1 MKSNAPAKHRVIGPL
16 VAALVIAGCSS
27 AVMSGN
33 GSTPS
38 EAAPT
43 SNLPLKYTARP
54 TSPAITPADLM
65 SRLYVFADDSMLGR
79 QVGFEGN
86 LKGTQY
92 IADEARKIGLLPAGD
107 NGTYFQDLP
116 VYARVL
122 DRNSTITVDGKTLVA
137 GRDFVA
143 SGTPISATSGQVI
156 YGGVE
161 ADTLNI
167 LDSAAVAGKIVVLS
181 PSQGTVN
188 FRALLQSPAFE
199 QYRRAMTGAL
209 TTITLRGPQLSD
221 AVTRPALQG
230 TAIALRTPQAAAPSG
245 RFGGFSISATNSAGD
260 ALFGTPISSLKKG
273 ALGKTI
279 SMNIHQTEAP
289 RPGRNV
295 VAILP
300 GSDPKLKNEYIAIG
314 AHNDHIGYNHTPV
327 EHDSLRAFNTVA
339 RPGGQEG
346 PPKTPTPEEWARIN
360 FLKDSLRQAH
370 GGPRMD
376 SVYNGADDD
385 GTGSVGVLEIAQAL
399 ASAPV
404 KPKRSIIFVWHT
416 GEERGMW
423 GSGYFTDH
431 PTVPRDSIV
440 TQLNIDMIGRGGA
453 DDAVP
458 NGGPS
463 YLQLIGSKRL
473 STELGDI
480 VEQVNNDTH
489 AGFKFDYSFDTPG
502 NPNQYYCRSDHWSY
516 AKWGIP
522 ITFFSTGGHRDY
534 HMLTDEPQY
543 IDYNHF
549 ARVAQLVHDVAW
561 KVANLDHAVVVDKP
575 KGDPNARCRQ

>member
-1 MKSNAPAKHRVIGPL
+1 MKTHAPIERRLFRTLAITIL
-16 VAALVIAGCSS
+16 VAGCSS
-27 AVMSGN
+27 ATMSGN
-33 GSTPS
+33 GSPVSTVQT
-38 EAAPT
+38 A
-43 SNLPLKYTARP
+43 NLPLKYTARA
-54 TSPAITPADLM
+54 TVPAITPADLM

-92 IADEARKIGLLPAGD
+92 IADEVRKIGLVPAGD

-122 DRNSTITVDGKTLVA
+122 DQASTITIGNTTLVA

-143 SGTPISATSGQVI
+143 SGAPIAANSGQVI
-156 YGGVE
+156 FGGME
-161 ADTLNI
+161 NDTLNL
-167 LDSAAVAGKIVVLS
+167 LDSAQVAGKVLVVTPSESNVSFRVLAAS
-181 PSQGTVN
+181 PGFQG
-188 FRALLQSPAFE
+188 
-199 QYRRAMTGAL
+199 YRRSVAGAL
-209 TTITLRGPQLSD
+209 TTVTLRGAKLSE

-230 TAIALRTPQAAAPSG
+230 TNVSLRTPQASAPTG
-245 RFGGFSISATNSAGD
+245 RFAGFSISATNSAGES
-260 ALFGTPISSLKKG
+260 LFGVPLSSLKKG
-273 ALGKTI
+273 ALGKTMT
-279 SMNIHQTEAP
+279 MNVRQTEAP

-295 VAILP
+295 IAILP
-300 GSDPKLKNEYIAIG
+300 GSDPKLKGEYIAIG
-314 AHNDHIGYNHTPV
+314 AHNDHIGYNHAPI
-327 EHDSLRAFNTVA
+327 EHDSLRAFLTVA
-339 RPGGQEG
+339 RIGGAETA
-346 PPKTPTPEEWARIN
+346 PKTPTPEEWARIN
-360 FLKDSLRQAH
+360 FLKDSLRAAH

-385 GTGSVGVLEIAQAL
+385 GTGSVGLLEIAQAF

-404 KPKRSIIFVWHT
+404 KPKRSLIFVWHT

-480 VEQVNNDTH
+480 VEAVNAETH
-489 AGFKFDYSFDTPG
+489 AGFKFDYSYDSAG

-561 KVANLDHAVVVDKP
+561 KVGNLDHAVVVDKP
-575 KGDPNARCRQ
+575 KGNPNDRCRQ

>member
-1 MKSNAPAKHRVIGPL
+1 MKTNAPPTRRVFRPL
-16 VAALVIAGCSS
+16 AFAVLITGCSS
-27 AVMSGN
+27 AMMSGN
-33 GSTPS
+33 GSTSQQPV
-38 EAAPT
+38 PT
-43 SNLPLKYTARP
+43 ANLPLKYTAQP
-54 TSPAITPADLM
+54 TVAAITPADLM
-65 SRLYVFADDSMLGR
+65 SRLYVLADDSMMGR

-92 IADEARKIGLLPAGD
+92 IADEAKRIGLVPAGD
-107 NGTYFQDLP
+107 NGTYFQDIP
-116 VYARVL
+116 VFARVL
-122 DRNSTITVDGKTLVA
+122 DRASTIRIGNTTLVA
-137 GRDFVA
+137 GKDFVA
-143 SGTPISATSGQVI
+143 SGTPIQATSGQVI

-161 ADTLNI
+161 ADSMNL
-167 LDSAAVAGKIVVLS
+167 LDSAQVAGKILVLS
-181 PSQGTVN
+181 PIEGPIN
-188 FRALLQSPAFE
+188 FRALAQSAGF
-199 QYRRAMTGAL
+199 QRYVHSVSGAL
-209 TTITLRGPQLSD
+209 TTITLRGAQLSD
-221 AVTRPALQG
+221 AITRPILQG
-230 TAIALRTPQAAAPSG
+230 TSVQLRSGTPTNAG
-245 RFGGFSISATNSAGD
+245 RFGGFAIAATSSAG
-260 ALFGTPISSLKKG
+260 ATIFGAPVESLRKG
-273 ALGKTI
+273 ALGPTI
-279 SMNIHQTEAP
+279 TFDIRQTEAP

-300 GSDPKLKNEYIAIG
+300 GSDPRLKNEYVAIG
-314 AHNDHIGYNHTPV
+314 AHNDHIGFNHAPV

-339 RPGGQEG
+339 RPGGQEDA
-346 PPKTPTPEEWARIN
+346 PKVPTEEEWTRIN
-360 FLKDSLRQAH
+360 LLKDSLRHAH

-404 KPKRSIIFVWHT
+404 RPKRSIIFVWHT

-431 PTVPRDSIV
+431 PTIPRDSIV
-440 TQLNIDMIGRGGA
+440 TQLNIDMIGRGDAA
-453 DDAVP
+453 DPVP

-480 VEQVNNDTH
+480 VEAVNTNTH
-489 AGFKFDYSFDTPG
+489 AGFNFDYSFDTPG

-549 ARVAQLVHDVAW
+549 ARVAQLVRDVAMQ
-561 KVANLDHAVVVDKP
+561 VANLDHAVVVDKP

>member
-1 MKSNAPAKHRVIGPL
+1 
-16 VAALVIAGCSS
+16 
-27 AVMSGN
+27 
-33 GSTPS
+33 
-38 EAAPT
+38 
-43 SNLPLKYTARP
+43 
-54 TSPAITPADLM
+54 M
-65 SRLYVFADDSMLGR
+65 SRLYVLADDSMLGR

-92 IADEARKIGLLPAGD
+92 IADQAKKIGLIPAGD
-107 NGTYFQDLP
+107 SGTYFQDIP

-122 DRNSTITVDGKTLVA
+122 DRASTITAGNTTLAA

-143 SGTPISATSGQVI
+143 SGAPIAATNGQVV
-156 YGGVE
+156 YGGME
-161 ADTLNI
+161 FDTLNL
-167 LDSAAVAGKIVVLS
+167 LDSTLVAGKILVLTPNES
-181 PSQGTVN
+181 NVS
-188 FRALLQSPAFE
+188 FRAFAQTAGY
-199 QYRRAMTGAL
+199 QRYRSSVSGAL
-209 TTITLRGPQLSD
+209 TTVRIRGPQLSD
-221 AVTRPALQG
+221 AITRPAMMG
-230 TAIALRTPQAAAPSG
+230 TSISLRTSTSAASAPG

-260 ALFGTPISSLKKG
+260 ALFGAPLSSLKKG
-273 ALGKTI
+273 ALGSTI
-279 SMNIHQTEAP
+279 SMNIRQTEAP

-314 AHNDHIGYNHTPV
+314 AHNDHIGYNHAPV
-327 EHDSLRAFNTVA
+327 EHDSLRAFLTVA
-339 RPGGQEG
+339 RKGGAETS
-346 PPKTPTPEEWARIN
+346 PKTPTTEEWTRIN
-360 FLKDSLRQAH
+360 FLKDSLRAAH

-416 GEERGMW
+416 GEESGMW

-440 TQLNIDMIGRGGA
+440 TQLNIDMIGRGSA

-480 VEQVNNDTH
+480 VEAVNTDTQ

-549 ARVAQLVHDVAW
+549 ARVAQLVLDVAVR
-561 KVANLDHAVVVDKP
+561 VANLDHAVVVDKP
-575 KGDPNARCRQ
+575 KGNPNDRCRQ

>member
-1 MKSNAPAKHRVIGPL
+1 MKTNTPAKRRVIGSFA
-16 VAALVIAGCSS
+16 VALVIAGCSS
-27 AVMSGN
+27 AVTSSN
-33 GSTPS
+33 GS
-38 EAAPT
+38 APT
-43 SNLPLKYTARP
+43 TVPANLPLKYTARP
-54 TSPAITPADLM
+54 TTAAITPADLM
-65 SRLYVFADDSMLGR
+65 SRLYVFADDSMMGR

-86 LKGTQY
+86 LKGTKY
-92 IADEARKIGLLPAGD
+92 IADEARKIGLIPAGD

-122 DRNSTITVDGKTLVA
+122 DQNSTITADGKTLIA

-143 SGTPISATSGQVI
+143 SGPPIAATGGQVI
-156 YGGVE
+156 FGGME

-167 LDSAAVAGKIVVLS
+167 LDSAAVAGKILVLT
-181 PSQGTVN
+181 PNETITN
-188 FRALLQSPAFE
+188 FRAFAGSPAYAR
-199 QYRRAMTGAL
+199 YRNATSGAL
-209 TTITLRGPQLSD
+209 TTITLRGPVLTD
-221 AVTRPALQG
+221 AMTRAALQG
-230 TAIALRTPQAAAPSG
+230 TNVSLRTSTPAAGG
-245 RFGGFSISATNSAGD
+245 RGFGGFSITATNSAGD
-260 ALFGTPISSLKKG
+260 ALFNAPVSSLAKG
-273 ALGKTI
+273 TLGKTI
-279 SMNIHQTEAP
+279 ALNIHQTEAP

-295 VAILP
+295 IAILP
-300 GSDPKLKNEYIAIG
+300 RSDPKHKNEYVAIG

-327 EHDSLRAFNTVA
+327 EHDSLRAYLTVA
-339 RPGGQEG
+339 RPGGAETA
-346 PPKTPTPEEWARIN
+346 PKPLTAEDWARIN
-360 FLKDSLRQAH
+360 FMKDSLRALH

-385 GTGSVGVLEIAQAL
+385 GSGSVGLLEIAQAF
-399 ASAPV
+399 ASMPV

-440 TQLNIDMIGRGGA
+440 TQLNIDMIGRG
-453 DDAVP
+453 DAGDWVP

-480 VEQVNNDTH
+480 VEAVNTDTH
-489 AGFKFDYSFDTPG
+489 AGFTFDYSFDTPG
-502 NPNQYYCRSDHWSY
+502 NPQQYYCRSDHWSY

-534 HMLTDEPQY
+534 HQLTDEPQY

-549 ARVAQLVHDVAW
+549 ARVAQLVLDVALR
-561 KVANLDHAVVVDKP
+561 VANLDHAVVVDKP

>member
-1 MKSNAPAKHRVIGPL
+1 MTTSPV
-16 VAALVIAGCSS
+16 
-27 AVMSGN
+27 
-33 GSTPS
+33 
-38 EAAPT
+38 PT

-54 TSPAITPADLM
+54 TVAAITPGDLM

-79 QVGFEGN
+79 QVGFDGN

-92 IADEARKIGLLPAGD
+92 IADQAKRIGLIPAGD

-116 VYARVL
+116 VYSRVL
-122 DRNSTITVDGKTLVA
+122 DRASTITAGNTTLVA

-143 SGTPISATSGQVI
+143 SGTPISATGGQVI
-156 YGGVE
+156 FGGVE
-161 ADTLNI
+161 YDTLSL
-167 LDSAAVAGKIVVLS
+167 LDSSLVAGKILVLTPNES
-181 PSQGTVN
+181 NVS
-188 FRALLQSPAFE
+188 FRAFAQTPGY
-199 QYRRAMTGAL
+199 QRYRSSVGGAL
-209 TTITLRGPQLSD
+209 TTVNIRGPQLSD
-221 AVTRPALQG
+221 AITRPALMG
-230 TAIALRTPQAAAPSG
+230 TSISLRSATPAIGG
-245 RFGGFSISATNSAGD
+245 RFRGFSISATNSAGA
-260 ALFGTPISSLKKG
+260 ALFGAPLSSLKKG
-273 ALGKTI
+273 ALGSTI
-279 SMNIHQTEAP
+279 TMNIHQTEAS

-300 GSDPKLKNEYIAIG
+300 GSDPKLKGEYIAIG
-314 AHNDHIGYNHTPV
+314 AHNDHIGFNHSPV

-346 PPKTPTPEEWARIN
+346 SPKVPTTEEWARIN
-360 FLKDSLRQAH
+360 FLKDSLRAAH

-399 ASAPV
+399 AAASV

-416 GEERGMW
+416 GEEAGMW

-440 TQLNIDMIGRGGA
+440 TQLNIDMIGRGSA

-463 YLQLIGSKRL
+463 YVQIIGSKRL

-480 VEQVNNDTH
+480 VEGVNTDTH
-489 AGFKFDYSFDTPG
+489 AGFAFDYSFDTPG

-549 ARVAQLVHDVAW
+549 ARVAQLVQDVAV

-575 KGDPNARCRQ
+575 KGNPTDRCRQ

>member
-1 MKSNAPAKHRVIGPL
+1 
-16 VAALVIAGCSS
+16 
-27 AVMSGN
+27 
-33 GSTPS
+33 
-38 EAAPT
+38 
-43 SNLPLKYTARP
+43 
-54 TSPAITPADLM
+54 M
-65 SRLYVFADDSMLGR
+65 SRLYVIADDSMLGR

-86 LKGTQY
+86 LKGTKY

-122 DRNSTITVDGKTLVA
+122 DQNSTITVGGTTLVA

-143 SGTPISATSGQVI
+143 SGPPIAATGGQVI

-161 ADTLNI
+161 FDTLNI
-167 LDSAAVAGKIVVLS
+167 LDSSLVAGKILVLS
-181 PSQGTVN
+181 PNESGLN
-188 FRALLQSPAFE
+188 FRALAASPAFA
-199 QYRRAMTGAL
+199 RSRNASAGAL
-209 TTITLRGPQLSD
+209 TTITLRGPQLPD

-230 TAIALRTPQAAAPSG
+230 TNVALRTTTPAAPGG

-279 SMNIHQTEAP
+279 ALNIHQTEAP

-295 VAILP
+295 IAILP
-300 GSDPKLKNEYIAIG
+300 GSDPKLKNEYVAIG

-327 EHDSLRAFNTVA
+327 EHDSLRAFLTVA
-339 RPGGQEG
+339 RPGGAETA
-346 PPKTPTPEEWARIN
+346 PKTLTADDWTRIN
-360 FLKDSLRQAH
+360 FLKDSLRTAH

-385 GTGSVGVLEIAQAL
+385 GSGSVGLLEIAQAF

-431 PTVPRDSIV
+431 PTIPRDSIV
-440 TQLNIDMIGRGGA
+440 AQLNIDMIGRG
-453 DDAVP
+453 DAGDCVP

-480 VEQVNNDTH
+480 VEAVNTDTH

-502 NPNQYYCRSDHWSY
+502 NPQQYYCRSDHWSY

-534 HMLTDEPQY
+534 HQLTDEPQY

-549 ARVAQLVHDVAW
+549 ARVAQLVHDVALR
-561 KVANLDHAVVVDKP
+561 VADLDHPVVVDKP

>member
-1 MKSNAPAKHRVIGPL
+1 MKTDPPAKHRVLRPL
-16 VAALVIAGCSS
+16 VAALVITGCSS

-33 GSTPS
+33 GSTASDAVPNV
-38 EAAPT
+38 
-43 SNLPLKYTARP
+43 NLPIKYTPRP

-65 SRLYVFADDSMLGR
+65 TRLYIFADDSMLGR
-79 QVGFEGN
+79 QVGFEGS

-92 IADEARKIGLLPAGD
+92 IADEARKIGLQPAGD

-116 VYARVL
+116 VYSRVL
-122 DRNSTITVDGKTLVA
+122 DQNSTITVGGTTLVA
-137 GRDFVA
+137 ARDFVA
-143 SGTPISATSGQVI
+143 SGAPIQATGGQVI
-156 YGGVE
+156 YGGIE
-161 ADTLNI
+161 NDTLNI
-167 LDSAAVAGKIVVLS
+167 LDPSVVAGKILVLS
-181 PSQGTVN
+181 PSESNVS
-188 FRALLQSPAFE
+188 FRLLAASPAY
-199 QYRRAMTGAL
+199 QTYRTSIAGAL
-209 TTITLRGPQLSD
+209 TTITLRGPQLSE
-221 AVTRPALQG
+221 AVTRSALQG
-230 TAIALRTPQAAAPSG
+230 TNVSLRTTTGAAPTG
-245 RFGGFSISATNSAGD
+245 RFGAFSISATTSAGD
-260 ALFGTPISSLKKG
+260 VLFGAPIFSLKKG

-279 SMNIHQTEAP
+279 SMDIRQTEAP

-295 VAILP
+295 IAILP
-300 GSDPKLKNEYIAIG
+300 GSDPKLKNEYIAMG
-314 AHNDHIGYNHTPV
+314 AHSDHNGYTHTPI
-327 EHDSLRAFNTVA
+327 EHDSLRAYLTVA
-339 RPGGQEG
+339 RPGGAETAA
-346 PPKTPTPEEWARIN
+346 KTLSADDWTRIN
-360 FLKDSLRQAH
+360 FLKDSLRSAH

-385 GTGSVGVLEIAQAL
+385 GSGSVGLLEIAQAF

-440 TQLNIDMIGRGGA
+440 TQLNIDMIGRG
-453 DDAVP
+453 DAGDWVP

-473 STELGDI
+473 STELGGI
-480 VEQVNNDTH
+480 VEAVNSDTH
-489 AGFKFDYSFDTPG
+489 AGFKFDYSFDTSG
-502 NPNQYYCRSDHWSY
+502 NPLQYYCRSDHWSY

-549 ARVAQLVHDVAW
+549 ARVAQLVHDVGMR
-561 KVANLDHAVVVDKP
+561 VANLDHAVVVDKP
-575 KGDPNARCRQ
+575 KGDPTARCRQ

>member
-1 MKSNAPAKHRVIGPL
+1 MKTSLLIKSRMLRPL
-16 VAALVIAGCSS
+16 AVVFFFNGCSS
-27 AVMSGN
+27 AMVSSN
-33 GSTPS
+33 GSTSQGPVPS
-38 EAAPT
+38 
-43 SNLPLKYTARP
+43 NDLPLKYTARP
-54 TSPAITPADLM
+54 TVAAITAADLM

-86 LKGTQY
+86 LKGTKY
-92 IADEARKIGLLPAGD
+92 IADEASRIGLIPAGE
-107 NGTYFQDLP
+107 NRTYFQDIP

-122 DRNSTITVDGKTLVA
+122 DKGSTIKIGNTTLVA

-143 SGTPISATSGQVI
+143 SGTPISASGGQVI
-156 YGGVE
+156 FGGFE
-161 ADTLNI
+161 NDSMNL
-167 LDSAAVAGKIVVLS
+167 LDPAQVAGKILVLQAS
-181 PSQGTVN
+181 PSPVS
-188 FRALLQSPAFE
+188 FRALLRSEGFQRYAASVRP
-199 QYRRAMTGAL
+199 AL
-209 TTITLRGPQLSD
+209 TTITIRGSQLSD
-221 AVTRPALQG
+221 AITRPALQG
-230 TAIALRTPQAAAPSG
+230 TSVQLRSSTPATAG
-245 RFGGFSISATNSAGD
+245 RFAGFSISATNSAAE
-260 ALFGTPISSLKKG
+260 ALFGSPLESLHKG
-273 ALGKTI
+273 QLGKTVAFD
-279 SMNIHQTEAP
+279 IHQTEAS

-295 VAILP
+295 IAILP
-300 GSDPKLKNEYIAIG
+300 GSDPRLKNEYIAIG
-314 AHNDHIGYNHTPV
+314 AHNDHIGYNHAPV
-327 EHDSLRAFNTVA
+327 EHDSLRAFLTVA
-339 RPGGQEG
+339 RPGGQEA
-346 PPKTPTPEEWARIN
+346 PPIVPSTEQWVRIN
-360 FLKDSLRQAH
+360 FLKDSLRRVH
-370 GGPRMD
+370 GGARMD

-385 GTGSVGVLEIAQAL
+385 GTGSVGLLEIAQAF

-404 KPKRSIIFVWHT
+404 KPKRSLIFVWHT

-440 TQLNIDMIGRGGA
+440 TQLNIDMIGRGSV

-473 STELGDI
+473 STELGDL
-480 VEQVNNDTH
+480 VEAVNTNTH
-489 AGFKFDYSFDTPG
+489 AGFTFDYSFDTPG

-543 IDYNHF
+543 IDYSHF

-561 KVANLDHAVVVDKP
+561 RVANLDHAVVVDKP
-575 KGDPNARCRQ
+575 KGDPNASCRQ

>member
-1 MKSNAPAKHRVIGPL
+1 
-16 VAALVIAGCSS
+16 
-27 AVMSGN
+27 
-33 GSTPS
+33 
-38 EAAPT
+38 
-43 SNLPLKYTARP
+43 
-54 TSPAITPADLM
+54 
-65 SRLYVFADDSMLGR
+65 
-79 QVGFEGN
+79 
-86 LKGTQY
+86 
-92 IADEARKIGLLPAGD
+92 
-107 NGTYFQDLP
+107 
-116 VYARVL
+116 
-122 DRNSTITVDGKTLVA
+122 
-137 GRDFVA
+137 
-143 SGTPISATSGQVI
+143 
-156 YGGVE
+156 
-161 ADTLNI
+161 
-167 LDSAAVAGKIVVLS
+167 
-181 PSQGTVN
+181 
-188 FRALLQSPAFE
+188 
-199 QYRRAMTGAL
+199 
-209 TTITLRGPQLSD
+209 
-221 AVTRPALQG
+221 
-230 TAIALRTPQAAAPSG
+230 
-245 RFGGFSISATNSAGD
+245 
-260 ALFGTPISSLKKG
+260 
-273 ALGKTI
+273 
-279 SMNIHQTEAP
+279 MNIHQTEAP

-295 VAILP
+295 IAILP

-314 AHNDHIGYNHTPV
+314 AHNDHIGYNHAPV

-339 RPGGQEG
+339 RKGGQEG
-346 PPKTPTPEEWARIN
+346 APKTPTPEEWARIN

-385 GTGSVGVLEIAQAL
+385 GTGSVGVLEIAQAF

-440 TQLNIDMIGRGGA
+440 AQLNIDMIGRGGA

-458 NGGPS
+458 DGGPS

>member
-1 MKSNAPAKHRVIGPL
+1 M
-16 VAALVIAGCSS
+16 
-27 AVMSGN
+27 
-33 GSTPS
+33 
-38 EAAPT
+38 PT
-43 SNLPLKYTARP
+43 SNLPVKYTARP
-54 TSPAITPADLM
+54 TVAAITPGDLM

-86 LKGTQY
+86 HKGTQY
-92 IADEARKIGLLPAGD
+92 IADQAKKIGLIPAGD

-116 VYARVL
+116 VYSRVL
-122 DRNSTITVDGKTLVA
+122 DRASTITAGNTTLVA

-143 SGTPISATSGQVI
+143 SGTPISATGGQVI
-156 YGGVE
+156 FGGVE
-161 ADTLNI
+161 YDTLSL
-167 LDSAAVAGKIVVLS
+167 LDSSQVAGKILVLTPNES
-181 PSQGTVN
+181 NVS
-188 FRALLQSPAFE
+188 FRAFAQTPGY
-199 QYRRAMTGAL
+199 QRYRSSVGGAL
-209 TTITLRGPQLSD
+209 TTVNIRGPQLSE
-221 AVTRPALQG
+221 AITRPALMG
-230 TAIALRTPQAAAPSG
+230 TSISLRSATPTTGG
-245 RFGGFSISATNSAGD
+245 RFRGFSISATNSAGA
-260 ALFGTPISSLKKG
+260 ALFGAPLSSLKKG
-273 ALGKTI
+273 ALGSTI
-279 SMNIHQTEAP
+279 TMNIHQTEAP

-314 AHNDHIGYNHTPV
+314 AHNDHVGFNHSPV
-327 EHDSLRAFNTVA
+327 EHDSLRALNTVT

-346 PPKTPTPEEWARIN
+346 SPRLPTTEEWARIN
-360 FLKDSLRQAH
+360 FLKDSLRAAH

-399 ASAPV
+399 AAAPV

-416 GEERGMW
+416 GEEAGMW

-440 TQLNIDMIGRGGA
+440 TQLNIDMIGRGSA

-463 YLQLIGSKRL
+463 YVEIIGSKRL

-480 VEQVNNDTH
+480 VEGVNTDTH
-489 AGFKFDYSFDTPG
+489 AGFAFDYSFDTPG

-543 IDYNHF
+543 INYSHF
-549 ARVAQLVHDVAW
+549 ARVTQLVHDVAVR
-561 KVANLDHAVVVDKP
+561 VANLDHAVVVDKA
-575 KGDPNARCRQ
+575 KGNPTDRCRQ

>member
-1 MKSNAPAKHRVIGPL
+1 MKIHAPARRRVLPTL
-16 VAALVIAGCSS
+16 VAALVITGCSS
-27 AVMSGN
+27 AVMSGT
-33 GSTPS
+33 GSTSSDAVP
-38 EAAPT
+38 A
-43 SNLPLKYTARP
+43 NLPLKYTARP

-65 SRLYVFADDSMLGR
+65 SRLYVLADDSMLGR
-79 QVGFEGN
+79 QVGNEGN
-86 LKGTQY
+86 IKGTQY
-92 IADEARKIGLLPAGD
+92 IAEEARKIGLIPAGD

-122 DRNSTITVDGKTLVA
+122 DQNSTITAGGATLVA

-143 SGTPISATSGQVI
+143 TGAPIAATGGQVI
-156 YGGVE
+156 YGGLE
-161 ADTLNI
+161 NDTLNL
-167 LDSAAVAGKIVVLS
+167 LDSAVVAGKILVLS
-181 PSQGTVN
+181 PSESNVG
-188 FRALLQSPAFE
+188 FRALAAMPGFQR
-199 QYRRAMTGAL
+199 YRTSVAGAL

-221 AVTRPALQG
+221 AVTRPAMMG
-230 TAIALRTPQAAAPSG
+230 TSVSLRTTGPATTTG
-245 RFGGFSISATNSAGD
+245 RFGGFAISATNSAGD
-260 ALFGTPISSLKKG
+260 VLFGAPIASLKKG
-273 ALGKTI
+273 TLGKTI
-279 SMNIHQTEAP
+279 SLNVHQTEAP

-300 GSDPKLKNEYIAIG
+300 GSDPKLKGEYIAIG
-314 AHNDHIGYNHTPV
+314 AHNDHLGYNRTPV

-339 RPGGQEG
+339 RPGGAETAA
-346 PPKTPTPEEWARIN
+346 KTLTADDWTRIN
-360 FLKDSLRQAH
+360 FLKDSLRSAH
-370 GGPRMD
+370 GGSRMD

-385 GTGSVGVLEIAQAL
+385 GSGSAGLLEIAQAF
-399 ASAPV
+399 ATAPV

-453 DDAVP
+453 ADWVP

-480 VEQVNNDTH
+480 VEAVNADTH

-502 NPNQYYCRSDHWSY
+502 NPQQYYCRSDHWSY

-534 HMLTDEPQY
+534 HQVTDEPQY

-549 ARVAQLVHDVAW
+549 ARVAQLVHDVGLR
-561 KVANLDHAVVVDKP
+561 VANLDHAVVVDKP
-575 KGDPNARCRQ
+575 KGDPTARCRQ

>member
-1 MKSNAPAKHRVIGPL
+1 MKINAPAKRRVLRPL
-16 VAALVIAGCSS
+16 VVALVITGCSS

-33 GSTPS
+33 SSSSDAVPS
-38 EAAPT
+38 A
-43 SNLPLKYTARP
+43 NLPLKYTARP
-54 TSPAITPADLM
+54 TSPAISSADLM
-65 SRLYVFADDSMLGR
+65 SRLYVLADDSMLGR
-79 QVGFEGN
+79 QVGSEGN

-92 IADEARKIGLLPAGD
+92 IADEARKIGLLPGGD

-122 DRNSTITVDGKTLVA
+122 DQNSTIIVGGTTLVA

-143 SGTPISATSGQVI
+143 SGAPIAATGGQVV
-156 YGGVE
+156 YGGIE
-161 ADTLNI
+161 NDTLNI
-167 LDSAAVAGKIVVLS
+167 LDSSLVAGKILVLS
-181 PSQGTVN
+181 PSESQVS
-188 FRALLQSPAFE
+188 FRALAASPAFAR
-199 QYRRAMTGAL
+199 YRTAVAGAL

-230 TAIALRTPQAAAPSG
+230 TFVSLRTTTPAAPTG
-245 RFGGFSISATNSAGD
+245 RFGGFSISATNSAGE
-260 ALFGTPISSLKKG
+260 ALLGAPVSSLKKG

-279 SMNIHQTEAP
+279 SMNIRQTEAP
-289 RPGRNV
+289 RPARNV
-295 VAILP
+295 IAILP
-300 GSDPKLKNEYIAIG
+300 GSDPKLKGEYVAIG
-314 AHNDHIGYNHTPV
+314 AHNDHLGYNRTPV
-327 EHDSLRAFNTVA
+327 EHDSLRAFLTVA
-339 RPGGQEG
+339 RPQGGETAA
-346 PPKTPTPEEWARIN
+346 KTLTADDWSRIN
-360 FLKDSLRQAH
+360 FLKDSLRSAH

-385 GTGSVGVLEIAQAL
+385 GSGSVGLLEIAQAF

-431 PTVPRDSIV
+431 PTIPRDSIV

-453 DDAVP
+453 ADWVP

-463 YLQLIGSKRL
+463 YLQLIGSRRL

-480 VEQVNNDTH
+480 VEAVNTDTR

-502 NPNQYYCRSDHWSY
+502 NPQQYYCRSDHWSY

-534 HMLTDEPQY
+534 HMPTDEPQY

-549 ARVAQLVHDVAW
+549 ARVAQLVHDVGLR
-561 KVANLDHAVVVDKP
+561 VANLDHAVLVDKP
-575 KGDPNARCRQ
+575 KGDPTARCRQ

>member
-1 MKSNAPAKHRVIGPL
+1 MKINVPARRRVIRPL
-16 VAALVIAGCSS
+16 VAALVITGCSS

-33 GSTPS
+33 G
-38 EAAPT
+38 PT
-43 SNLPLKYTARP
+43 ASQAVPTTNLPLKYAARP

-86 LKGTQY
+86 LKGTKY
-92 IADEARKIGLLPAGD
+92 IADEVRQIGLVPAGD
-107 NGTYFQDLP
+107 NGTYFQDIP

-122 DRNSTITVDGKTLVA
+122 DRNSTITVGGTTLVA

-143 SGTPISATSGQVI
+143 SGAPISATGGQVI

-161 ADTLNI
+161 ADTLNL
-167 LDSAAVAGKIVVLS
+167 LDSTQVAGKILVLTPAES
-181 PSQGTVN
+181 NIS
-188 FRALLQSPAFE
+188 FRSLFQSPAY
-199 QYRRAMTGAL
+199 QRYRSSIAGAL
-209 TTITLRGPQLSD
+209 TTVTLRGPQLSD

-230 TAIALRTPQAAAPSG
+230 TAISLRSPQNAAPSG
-245 RFGGFSISATNSAGD
+245 RFRAFAISATNSAGD
-260 ALFGTPISSLKKG
+260 AFFGAPISSLKKG
-273 ALGKTI
+273 TLGKTI
-279 SMNIHQTEAP
+279 SLNIHQTEAP

-314 AHNDHIGYNHTPV
+314 AHNDHIGYNHAPV

-339 RPGGQEG
+339 RIGGAET

-385 GTGSVGVLEIAQAL
+385 GTGSVGLLEIAQAM

-416 GEERGMW
+416 GEEAGMW

-453 DDAVP
+453 DDPVP

-473 STELGDI
+473 STSL
-480 VEQVNNDTH
+480 V
-489 AGFKFDYSFDTPG
+489 
-502 NPNQYYCRSDHWSY
+502 RSS
-516 AKWGIP
+516 
-522 ITFFSTGGHRDY
+522 SR
-534 HMLTDEPQY
+534 
-543 IDYNHF
+543 
-549 ARVAQLVHDVAW
+549 
-561 KVANLDHAVVVDKP
+561 
-575 KGDPNARCRQ
+575 